1 MVLENDNILCGSR
14 GVGQHCVATVP
25 VNEGGVLPDIGVVD
39 GVVVVRDLWGVEATI
54 DRSL

>member
-1 MVLENDNILCGSR
+1 VVLENDNILCGSR